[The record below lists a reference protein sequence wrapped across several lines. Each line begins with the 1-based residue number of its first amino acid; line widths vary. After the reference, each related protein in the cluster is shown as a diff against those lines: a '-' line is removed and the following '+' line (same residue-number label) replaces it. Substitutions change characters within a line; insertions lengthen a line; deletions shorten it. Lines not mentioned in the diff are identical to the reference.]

1 MRTNLASASVNCNG
15 DVCAQRKDEIV
26 QKHHAAIVMSV
37 ILLVSYVLNSIDRS
51 LFSILTIEVR
61 DAMGLSLPQVGLA
74 ATVFTLG
81 MGLAGIPTGY
91 LLSSMSRKS
100 VVLVGLFVFSAAT
113 FLTAYAKG
121 LPDLLAYRF
130 ISGLGEAMQV
140 TALIAIGA
148 SYFFKNRALVTG
160 TISFAYGIG
169 AFIGP
174 ALTASLLKAYDWRA
188 PFIVFGLVGIV
199 IMAIVALGVRTWF
212 SESKANEE
220 NANRDVGHLA
230 GSVADETIWNPTT
243 ILLGLASICAG
254 IAVYGFSGLYPTYLR
269 SALGFSPQQ
278 AAQVMGAIG
287 IGGFLAPVGG
297 WLGDRFGYQ
306 NVLLVALPLAALSGG
321 ISFTELDRS
330 VMLHAVVA
338 AVFGIAVL
346 SLIYANLSAIIINSN
361 GPAKT
366 AQTSGLFIASYYIP
380 AAFAGYLLAELKE
393 ASNWTTAG
401 ILQTSGFALLSMIL
415 IVVAGALR
423 RPALSPIR
431 T

>member
-1 MRTNLASASVNCNG
+1 MFV
-15 DVCAQRKDEIV
+15 V
-26 QKHHAAIVMSV
+26 
-37 ILLVSYVLNSIDRS
+37 LLLSYILNSIDRS

-61 DAMGLSLPQVGLA
+61 DAMSLSLPEVGLA

-81 MGLAGIPTGY
+81 MGLAGLPTGY
-91 LLSSMSRKS
+91 LLSIISRKS
-100 VVLVGLFVFSAAT
+100 VVLLGLFVFSVAT
-113 FLTAYAKG
+113 LLTAYAQG

-148 SYFFKNRALVTG
+148 SYFHKHRALVTG

-174 ALTASLLKAYDWRA
+174 AITASLLNAYDWKA
-188 PFIVFGLVGIV
+188 PFTVFGLVGFV
-199 IMAIVALGVRTWF
+199 TMAVVAIGVRSWF
-212 SESKANEE
+212 SENRANEDH
-220 NANRDVGHLA
+220 ANDDQSDH
-230 GSVADETIWNPTT
+230 ADPGANDTIWNPTT
-243 ILLGLASICAG
+243 ILLGLASICSG

-287 IGGFLAPVGG
+287 IGGFLAPIGG
-297 WLGDRFGYQ
+297 WLGDRVGYHR
-306 NVLLVALPLAALSGG
+306 VLFVALPLAALSGG
-321 ISFTELDRS
+321 ISFTELGRS
-330 VMLHAVVA
+330 VILHAVVA
-338 AVFGIAVL
+338 GVFGIAVL
-346 SLIYANLSAIIINSN
+346 SLLYANLSAIIINSM

-380 AAFAGYLLAELKE
+380 AAFAGYLLAQLKE
-393 ASNWTTAG
+393 ASDWTTAG
-401 ILQTSGFALLSMIL
+401 VLQTSGFALVAVIL
-415 IVVAGALR
+415 IVVAGTTH

>member
-1 MRTNLASASVNCNG
+1 
-15 DVCAQRKDEIV
+15 V
-26 QKHHAAIVMSV
+26 QKHRAAIAMFVV
-37 ILLVSYVLNSIDRS
+37 LLLSYILNSIDRS

-61 DAMGLSLPQVGLA
+61 DAMSLSLPEVGLA

-81 MGLAGIPTGY
+81 MGLAGLPTGY
-91 LLSSMSRKS
+91 LLSIISRKS
-100 VVLVGLFVFSAAT
+100 VVLLGLFVFSVAT
-113 FLTAYAKG
+113 LLTAYAQG

-148 SYFFKNRALVTG
+148 SYFHKHRALVTG

-174 ALTASLLKAYDWRA
+174 AITASLLNAYDWKA
-188 PFIVFGLVGIV
+188 PFTVFGLVGFV
-199 IMAIVALGVRTWF
+199 TMAVVAIGVRSWF
-212 SESKANEE
+212 SENRANEDH
-220 NANRDVGHLA
+220 ANDDQSNH
-230 GSVADETIWNPTT
+230 ADPGANDTIWNPTT
-243 ILLGLASICAG
+243 ILLGLASICSG

-287 IGGFLAPVGG
+287 IGGFLAPIGG
-297 WLGDRFGYQ
+297 WLGDRVGYHR
-306 NVLLVALPLAALSGG
+306 VLFVALPLAALSGG
-321 ISFTELDRS
+321 ISFTELGRS
-330 VMLHAVVA
+330 VILHAVVA
-338 AVFGIAVL
+338 GVFGIAVL
-346 SLIYANLSAIIINSN
+346 SLLYANLSAIIINSM

-380 AAFAGYLLAELKE
+380 AAFAGYLLAQLKE
-393 ASNWTTAG
+393 ASDWTTAG
-401 ILQTSGFALLSMIL
+401 VLQTSGFALVAVIL
-415 IVVAGALR
+415 IVVAGTTH

>member
-1 MRTNLASASVNCNG
+1 MFV
-15 DVCAQRKDEIV
+15 V
-26 QKHHAAIVMSV
+26 
-37 ILLVSYVLNSIDRS
+37 LLLSYILNSIDRS

-61 DAMGLSLPQVGLA
+61 DAMSLSLPEVGLA

-81 MGLAGIPTGY
+81 MGLAGLPTGY
-91 LLSSMSRKS
+91 LLSIISRKS
-100 VVLVGLFVFSAAT
+100 VVLLGLFVFSVAT
-113 FLTAYAKG
+113 LLTAYAQG

-148 SYFFKNRALVTG
+148 SYFHKHRALVTG

-174 ALTASLLKAYDWRA
+174 AITASLLNAYDWKA
-188 PFIVFGLVGIV
+188 PFTVFGLVGFV
-199 IMAIVALGVRTWF
+199 TMAVVAIGVRSWF
-212 SESKANEE
+212 SENRANEDH
-220 NANRDVGHLA
+220 ANDDQSNH
-230 GSVADETIWNPTT
+230 ADPGANDTIWNPTT
-243 ILLGLASICAG
+243 ILLGLASICSG

-287 IGGFLAPVGG
+287 IGGFLAPIGG
-297 WLGDRFGYQ
+297 WLGDRVGYHR
-306 NVLLVALPLAALSGG
+306 VLFVALPLAALSGG
-321 ISFTELDRS
+321 ISFTELGRS
-330 VMLHAVVA
+330 VILHAVVA
-338 AVFGIAVL
+338 GVFGIAVL
-346 SLIYANLSAIIINSN
+346 SLLYANLSAIIINSM

-380 AAFAGYLLAELKE
+380 AAFAGYLLAQLKE
-393 ASNWTTAG
+393 ASDWTTAG
-401 ILQTSGFALLSMIL
+401 VLQTSGFALVAVIL
-415 IVVAGALR
+415 IVVAGTTH